1 MVHVMDTYQDRLL
14 SDRGANILRVH
25 ETVGVHFHPRGGKPL
40 RLQEINRVNDGGVLD
55 FAEDDV
61 VAAPFIGVSRA
72 FDREV
77 GRLGAVGSK
86 QNVVR

>member
-1 MVHVMDTYQDRLL
+1 MEANQNRLVV
-14 SDRGANILRVH
+14 DRGANILRVH

-77 GRLGAVGSK
+77 GRLGAAGSK